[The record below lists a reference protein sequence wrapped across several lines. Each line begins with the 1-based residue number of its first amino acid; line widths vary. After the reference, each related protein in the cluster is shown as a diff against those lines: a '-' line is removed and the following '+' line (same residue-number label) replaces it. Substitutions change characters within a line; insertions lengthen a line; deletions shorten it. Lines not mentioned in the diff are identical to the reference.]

1 MRILVTGASGF
12 VGRHFLN
19 EAALGGHETFAL
31 DLSPPHDPSPCAGF
45 ATANLTDPAALR
57 EAVQRFSPDA
67 CLHLAG
73 IAFVPAANSDPS
85 GIININVMGTTH
97 LLEAF
102 RTTAP
107 NARILVVS
115 SSHVYGQANR
125 PAPITEDDPLAPDTL
140 YSITKAAAD
149 SIARFYSRQYG
160 MKVIV
165 ARPGNHVGPGQSPS
179 FVIPAFARQVKA
191 IRQGTPQPIKVG
203 NLESVRDFTDVRDVA
218 RAYRLLLEQGQSGLA
233 YNIASGHQYSI
244 GTILDRLCTLAGIKP
259 EIVQDPA
266 LYRPDG
272 VCPRLDTHRLTAAT
286 GWQPAYTIE
295 KTLADILE
303 SA

>member
-19 EAALGGHETFAL
+19 EAALAGHAVFAL
-31 DLSPPHDPSPCAGF
+31 DLVPPPAPIPCAGF
-45 ATANLTDPAALR
+45 AAANMTDPAALR

-85 GIININVMGTTH
+85 GIIHTNIMGTTH

-107 NARILVVS
+107 TARILVVS
-115 SSHVYGQANR
+115 SSQVYGQASR
-125 PAPITEDDPLAPDTL
+125 PAPITEEDPLNPDTL

-149 SIARFYSRQYG
+149 SIALFYARQYG
-160 MKVIV
+160 MNVLV
-165 ARPGNHVGPGQSPS
+165 ARPGNHVGPGQSPR
-179 FVIPAFARQVKA
+179 FVIPAFACQVKA
-191 IRQGTPQPIKVG
+191 IRQGAQQPIKVG

-218 RAYRLLLEQGQSGLA
+218 RAYRLLLEKGQPGLA
-233 YNIASGHQYSI
+233 YNIASGHQYTI
-244 GTILDRLCTLAGIKP
+244 GTILAKLCKLAGITP
-259 EIVQDPA
+259 DVVQDPA
-266 LYRPDG
+266 LYRPVG
-272 VCPRLDTHRLTAAT
+272 TCPRLDTSRLTAAT
-286 GWQPAYTIE
+286 GWQPAYDME
-295 KTLADILE
+295 RTLADILE
-303 SA
+303 NV